1 MDERIRRIPAK
12 PLAEVFRELLARR
25 ADGTEGIPRLTLD
38 LGFERVH
45 SAELIAITTEE
56 PLTIVIADAR
66 GDGPLDV
73 RYVEVAAIRSVVAH
87 ASAETLHTLGF
98 GQLRA
103 RTGAGPTALELRRR
117 AAAVASD
124 VGIAVELDEST
135 MGESDDARAELGDL
149 LVRLRAVLL
158 TVASDEEGKRALA
171 AVGAVRVAAGEC
183 LRATVSD
190 RTLEL
195 ILPAGREGVLAPTAN
210 ELQRAIER
218 SL

>member
-1 MDERIRRIPAK
+1 M
-12 PLAEVFRELLARR
+12 
-25 ADGTEGIPRLTLD
+25 
-38 LGFERVH
+38 
-45 SAELIAITTEE
+45 
-56 PLTIVIADAR
+56 
-66 GDGPLDV
+66 
-73 RYVEVAAIRSVVAH
+73 VAH